1 MRVLFIGGSG
11 NISTACSRLAIERG
25 IELVHFN
32 RGLRKAALP
41 EGVRSIRGDIGD
53 RRAMAQALAGQ
64 VFDAVVNWIVFDQ
77 EQAAADLE
85 MFAGKV
91 KQYVFI
97 STATVYQKPPQ
108 HYLVTEATP
117 LGNPYWE
124 YSQRKIAVER
134 VLVEAHHRLGFPV
147 TIVRPSFTYGDTWIP
162 TGFGVDFT
170 PVHRMRQGLPVVVQG
185 DGTSLWVMT
194 HANDFAK
201 GLVGLLGRTEA
212 VGESF
217 HITSDEVLTW
227 NQVYQAIG
235 AAVGVTPKLVHIP
248 TDFIAQVNPS
258 IGAGLLG
265 DKAHSIVFDNSKIK
279 RFVPEFRCTVPLAE
293 GLRRTIAWLDAH
305 PEEQRLESNAA
316 IEQILAAWD
325 HACVRS
331 R

>member
-1 MRVLFIGGSG
+1 
-11 NISTACSRLAIERG
+11 LAVERG

-32 RGLRKAALP
+32 RGFRKIALP

-53 RRAMAQALAGQ
+53 RRAMAQALAGET
-64 VFDAVVNWIVFDQ
+64 FDAVVNWIVFDQ

-117 LGNPYWE
+117 LANPFWE
-124 YSQRKIAVER
+124 YSQKKIAVER

-162 TGFGVDFT
+162 TGFGIDFT
-170 PVHRMRQGLPVVVQG
+170 PVHRMRQGLPLVVQG

-194 HANDFAK
+194 HASDFAK
-201 GLVGLLGRTEA
+201 GLVGLLGRADA

-227 NQVYQAIG
+227 NQVYETMG
-235 AAVGVTPKLVHIP
+235 AVIGVTPKLVHIP
-248 TDFIAQVNPS
+248 SDFIAQVNPA

-265 DKAHSIVFDNSKIK
+265 DKAHSVVFDNSKIK

-316 IEQILAAWD
+316 IEQILAAWERRNPRPMAQA
-325 HACVRS
+325 HAKNGG
-331 R
+331 